1 MQNLSNIGTVKDIL
15 SRHGFTFSKALGQNF
30 IINPSICPKIAEFG
44 FAKKGA
50 GIIEIGSGIGVL
62 TKELALRADKVVCIE
77 IDSRLLPVLDETL
90 SDFDNVKIINEDVLK
105 VDLHKLI
112 KDEFEGLEVS
122 ICANL
127 PYYITSPI
135 LMSLLKA
142 RLPIKAITVMVQ
154 KEAAQR
160 ICAKETTNDFGA
172 ISAAVRYYC
181 DPEILF
187 HVSKGSFMPAPQ
199 VDSTVI
205 RLNVLAAPRVVTTDE
220 DFFFEVIKGAFSQR
234 RKTLLNS
241 LCAYFR
247 LDKSVV
253 CTLLEEIGID
263 VKIRPEKL
271 TLEEFLKVS
280 EILKE
285 KGGLNAKN

>member
-1 MQNLSNIGTVKDIL
+1 M
-15 SRHGFTFSKALGQNF
+15 
-30 IINPSICPKIAEFG
+30 G
-44 FAKKGA
+44 FAEKGA

-62 TKELALRADKVVCIE
+62 TKELALRANKVVCIE

-90 SDFDNVKIINEDVLK
+90 SEFDNIKIINEDVLK

-112 KDEFEGLEVS
+112 KDEFDGLKVS

-142 RLPIKAITVMVQ
+142 KLPIKAITVMVQ
-154 KEAAQR
+154 KEAAER

-205 RLNVLAAPRVVTTDE
+205 RLNILPSPRVNPTDE
-220 DFFFEVIKGAFSQR
+220 EFFFEVIKGAFSQR

-241 LCAYFR
+241 LCAYFK
-247 LDKSVV
+247 LDKAKTSEM
-253 CTLLEEIGID
+253 LNQIGID

-271 TLEEFLKVS
+271 TLEDFLKISDTIKRQGDLS
-280 EILKE
+280 EK
-285 KGGLNAKN
+285 K